1 MKKQLFLIALILLAS
16 LSYSESEKICN
27 NGNTVMNISNNE
39 LYTYVMIIVMIQ
51 IVLAGL
57 AYMYSGI
64 TMSSELKAWG
74 RNEIMQGIF
83 TLIVVATYFG
93 LATTIGTYLSDM
105 VSNLETTNDHLSV
118 AKNACFNNET
128 YRWSVDNC
136 NTYKEL
142 KTPEDKAFYA
152 ARAYIGLTYERLGEI
167 LTNALRGMFL
177 YGAVDS
183 YAISIGFA
191 AEQADSFG
199 IYFSSGFPMHAVMIN
214 TLKNL
219 TDLIVKL
226 LMTIK
231 FQEAILMI
239 INEGGLGQRIFIL
252 GILFRSVWFLRK
264 AGGLMIALG
273 IGLMF
278 VLPFL
283 YMLGWYTIDINPF
296 KGIFD
301 STSIVKHEIDTFDTA
316 WYKTLGAI
324 QGASAATLLTLYAI
338 GVANLFSVGGKIQ
351 LAFLPADAIYSIM
364 LGGVMIE
371 AGNYSSGKGLIAP
384 NLYTDFSK
392 PEKGIGY
399 FDLISRYLLIAL
411 ALPIINLY
419 FLLSF
424 VRSLSPLL
432 GGDHTI
438 PGIARLI

>member
-1 MKKQLFLIALILLAS
+1 
-16 LSYSESEKICN
+16 
-27 NGNTVMNISNNE
+27 
-39 LYTYVMIIVMIQ
+39 
-51 IVLAGL
+51 
-57 AYMYSGI
+57 
-64 TMSSELKAWG
+64 
-74 RNEIMQGIF
+74 
-83 TLIVVATYFG
+83 
-93 LATTIGTYLSDM
+93 
-105 VSNLETTNDHLSV
+105 
-118 AKNACFNNET
+118 
-128 YRWSVDNC
+128 
-136 NTYKEL
+136 
-142 KTPEDKAFYA
+142 
-152 ARAYIGLTYERLGEI
+152 
-167 LTNALRGMFL
+167 
-177 YGAVDS
+177 
-183 YAISIGFA
+183 
-191 AEQADSFG
+191 
-199 IYFSSGFPMHAVMIN
+199 
-214 TLKNL
+214 
-219 TDLIVKL
+219 
-226 LMTIK
+226 MTIK

-301 STSIVKHEIDTFDTA
+301 STSIVKKEKDTFDTA
-316 WYKTLGAI
+316 WYETLGAI